1 MAEITEAQVLDALK
15 TIGHNGKDL
24 VSAGMIS
31 GVAIKSGAVQ
41 AALEIDPKLASE
53 MAPIQK
59 AAEAAIRG
67 IPGVLSAT
75 VILTAESAPP
85 SVLEAA
91 RGPSPP
97 GAGAAGFG
105 ALSAVNMTV
114 AERTPGMPRMA
125 ASAAF

>member
-53 MAPIQK
+53 MTPIQK
-59 AAEAAIRG
+59 AAEAA
-67 IPGVLSAT
+67 
-75 VILTAESAPP
+75 LTAEE
-85 SVLEAA
+85 EAELRQLAEDEA
-91 RGPSPP
+91 RQLYEEIEAVASPQ
-97 GAGAAGFG
+97 
-105 ALSAVNMTV
+105 
-114 AERTPGMPRMA
+114 
-125 ASAAF
+125 